1 MAPVGISPF
10 AHFAFAVVRKVQL
23 SYVAIVVLHS
33 PFNTAHYSTGLRFL
47 HWFNYVIN
55 FSENNCDLVNLR
67 LLSICNFQCAVFS
80 LNTERRIT

>member
-33 PFNTAHYSTGLRFL
+33 PFNTAHISTGLRFL
-47 HWFNYVIN
+47 TFVQ
-55 FSENNCDLVNLR
+55 LR
-67 LLSICNFQCAVFS
+67 Y
-80 LNTERRIT
+80 